1 MTPTEFKQARHTLGL
16 TEDTKNTFS
25 DLRAA
30 GISERVISGISCLT
44 KQLGESYDDYKQ
56 KVFSNL
62 DAMRIKMCDLQ
73 HNSDIRRLKG
83 ITEKDIARM
92 VKYQTF

>member
-1 MTPTEFKQARHTLGL
+1 MTPIKFKQARHTLGL
-16 TEDTKNTFS
+16 TEDTKITFS

-62 DAMRIKMCDLQ
+62 DAIEQGEMFI
-73 HNSDIRRLKG
+73 NILKYNR
-83 ITEKDIARM
+83 EPK
-92 VKYQTF
+92 